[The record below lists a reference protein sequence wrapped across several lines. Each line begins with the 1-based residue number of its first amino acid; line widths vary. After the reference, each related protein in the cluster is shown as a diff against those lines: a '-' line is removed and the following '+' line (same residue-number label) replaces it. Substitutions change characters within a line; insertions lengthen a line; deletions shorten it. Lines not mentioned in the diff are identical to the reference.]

1 MSQNIKIQEKIHH
14 GDYIN
19 VRVVEV
25 HAINRNTVDGILIS
39 SAYCYGSYQG
49 SVREQKRLDDLIEDL
64 KAGEKG
70 YIGWSTFEVIK

>member
-25 HAINRNTVDGILIS
+25 YAINEITVDAILQS
-39 SAYCYGSYQG
+39 SAYGYGSYQTD
-49 SVREQKRLDDLIEDL
+49 RLQKRLDDLVTDL

-70 YIGWSTFEVIK
+70 YVGWSTFEVIK